1 MVFKKGHKINLGKN
15 NRLGKPHSEETKRKI
30 SAGNK
35 DRIFSEEHRR
45 KLSETKKGRKP
56 SEETKRKMSETLKSR
71 KKSGIFGVV

>member
-1 MVFKKGHKINLGKN
+1 MRCNGGKN
-15 NRLGKPHSEETKRKI
+15 H
-30 SAGNK
+30 
-35 DRIFSEEHRR
+35 SEEHRR